1 MSAQVDSGRKSTGTL
16 KIAKMLKRFKKGGV
30 HPDPMKLTAGRP
42 IMATEAPREVRLLLS
57 QHIGAPAKCIVKPG
71 EEVAAGQMIAEA
83 GGFVSAPVH
92 TPIAGKVKKIELVRD
107 AQGLW
112 KEAVWIEAPTPA
124 EGEGSPRMEFD
135 ERSPLRSDGE
145 IDALTPEEIVGIVGD
160 AGIVGLGGAAFP
172 TRVKLTIPEG
182 KKAEIFVINGA
193 ECEPFLTCDDA
204 LMRRYPDEIVKGVRY
219 LMKSVSAP
227 RAIIGIEANKPEAIE
242 ALQHATMCHAD
253 IEVVPLRTRYPQG
266 GEKQLVEAVT
276 GRVVPAGGLPIDAGV
291 VVDNVA
297 TAFAVYRAVK
307 FGEPLMKR
315 VVTVTGVNVKNGG
328 NFIAANGMTT
338 SSLIDIAGGLPEDTG
353 KVIGGGPMMGRAM
366 STLDAPLTKGSGGI
380 LIVPE
385 RESERGKVSPCIRC
399 CKCVQVCPM
408 SLEPYLLQSFG
419 EFEMAEEA
427 KEAGVLNCMEC
438 GCCSYICPSNRPIV
452 DYIRLD
458 KLLLRKK

>member
-1 MSAQVDSGRKSTGTL
+1 
-16 KIAKMLKRFKKGGV
+16 MLKRFKKGGV

-124 EGEGSPRMEFD
+124 EGEGSPRMEFG
-135 ERSPLRSDGE
+135 EENPLRSDEE
-145 IDALTPEEIVGIVGD
+145 IEALTPAEIVGIVGD

-227 RAIIGIEANKPEAIE
+227 RAVIGIEANKPEAIE

-408 SLEPYLLQSFG
+408 SLEPYLLQSYG